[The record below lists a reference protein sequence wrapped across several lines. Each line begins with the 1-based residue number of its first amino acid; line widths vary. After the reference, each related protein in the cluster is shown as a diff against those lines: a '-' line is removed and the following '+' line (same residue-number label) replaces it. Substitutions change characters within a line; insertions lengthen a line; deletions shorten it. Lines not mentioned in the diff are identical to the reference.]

1 MEKHLRGQILI
12 QYVNQQ
18 MMVRKFSIALEHIL
32 APPINY
38 VYTLHYFSTS
48 HLWSCLTVSP
58 SPIQHL
64 FFCAE
69 EEISLE
75 EEEAYEIW
83 QNIPDEER
91 TSHLDVIP
99 NPDGVMIRPSHHHV
113 DSIMDSSIKH
123 KQTNTALTSP
133 CELQMKRD
141 PSLLNFDNVSRVD
154 IAEIH
159 TISSWD
165 NPVIITNA
173 VVPETVPK
181 TILDKEELKAL
192 YGNVKVRTGNRE
204 TLIDNGF
211 MNSIPK
217 RLADALEETNN
228 TSNTECG
235 TIVFSPIQEL
245 PDTFIDELRELM
257 DAFPS
262 CTNSDIS
269 IGRKKKF
276 TLTIASEGFG
286 IGMHKHNAAMFML
299 LVGRKKWYMTD
310 SANLD
315 GIVSEC
321 ETHPRFYR
329 ELSSHKCIQQAGE
342 VLYVPNGWYHEI
354 FNLEYTLGIQA
365 LPE

>member
-1 MEKHLRGQILI
+1 MDKHLRGQILI
-12 QYVNQQ
+12 QYVNRQ
-18 MMVRKFSIALEHIL
+18 MMVRKFSCFGTHHPCSSI
-32 APPINY
+32 
-38 VYTLHYFSTS
+38 
-48 HLWSCLTVSP
+48 HLVCVIFGLLSLCVSP
-58 SPIQHL
+58 HL
-64 FFCAE
+64 QFLFCAE

-113 DSIMDSSIKH
+113 DNIMDNIQH
-123 KQTNTALTSP
+123 KQTTAALLSP

-141 PSLLNFDNVSRVD
+141 PSLLNFDNVSRVH
-154 IAEIH
+154 IADIH

-165 NPVIITNA
+165 KPVIITNV
-173 VVPETVPK
+173 VVPETHFPK
-181 TILDKEELKAL
+181 TILDKQELKAL

-211 MNSIPK
+211 MNSKPK
-217 RLADALEETNN
+217 RLADALEEENYTNN
-228 TSNTECG
+228 NTECG

-262 CTNSDIS
+262 LCTNSDTS
-269 IGRKKKF
+269 MKEQKKF

-299 LVGRKKWYMTD
+299 VGRKKWYMTNSTD
-310 SANLD
+310 LD
-315 GIVSEC
+315 GIVSES

-329 ELSSHKCIQQAGE
+329 DLSSHKCIQQPGE
-342 VLYVPNGWYHEI
+342 VLYVPNDWYHEI

>member
-18 MMVRKFSIALEHIL
+18 MMVRKFSLALEQIL
-32 APPINY
+32 APSID
-38 VYTLHYFSTS
+38 YTRTKHYFSAS
-48 HLWSCLTVSP
+48 HLWSSP
-58 SPIQHL
+58 HCVTPIQSNIIL
-64 FFCAE
+64 SAE

-113 DSIMDSSIKH
+113 DISSIQH
-123 KQTNTALTSP
+123 KQTTTTSLSP

-165 NPVIITNA
+165 KPVIITNA
-173 VVPETVPK
+173 VVPETQVPK
-181 TILDKEELKAL
+181 TILNKQELKAL

-228 TSNTECG
+228 TNTNNTECG

-245 PDTFIDELRELM
+245 PDTFIDELRELT

-262 CTNSDIS
+262 FTNSDTS

-299 LVGRKKWYMTD
+299 LVGQKKWYMTNSSD
-310 SANLD
+310 LD
-315 GIVSEC
+315 GIVSES

-329 ELSSHKCIQQAGE
+329 ELSSHKCIQQPGE
-342 VLYVPNGWYHEI
+342 VLYVPNDWYHEI

>member
-1 MEKHLRGQILI
+1 MVFSHCVSLS
-12 QYVNQQ
+12 NQ
-18 MMVRKFSIALEHIL
+18 H
-32 APPINY
+32 
-38 VYTLHYFSTS
+38 HY
-48 HLWSCLTVSP
+48 
-58 SPIQHL
+58 

-113 DSIMDSSIKH
+113 DNIMDSSIQH
-123 KQTNTALTSP
+123 KQTTTTASLSP

-154 IAEIH
+154 IAGIH

-165 NPVIITNA
+165 KPVIITNA
-173 VVPETVPK
+173 VPKTQVPK
-181 TILDKEELKAL
+181 TIIDKQELKAL

-217 RLADALEETNN
+217 RLADALEENTNN
-228 TSNTECG
+228 TNTNTECG

-245 PDTFIDELRELM
+245 PDTLIDELRELM

-262 CTNSDIS
+262 CTNSDVS
-269 IGRKKKF
+269 IMKEKKKF

-299 LVGRKKWYMTD
+299 LVGRKKWYMTNSTD
-310 SANLD
+310 LD
-315 GIVSEC
+315 GVVSES

-329 ELSSHKCIQQAGE
+329 ELSSHKCIQQPGE
-342 VLYVPNGWYHEI
+342 VLYVPNDWYHEI

>member
-1 MEKHLRGQILI
+1 MEHI
-12 QYVNQQ
+12 
-18 MMVRKFSIALEHIL
+18 IL
-32 APPINY
+32 APSIHN
-38 VYTLHYFSTS
+38 VYTLHYFSAS
-48 HLWSCLTVSP
+48 HLWSWSSLSLCLPLQPNTILS
-58 SPIQHL
+58 
-64 FFCAE
+64 AE

-83 QNIPDEER
+83 QNIPEEER

-99 NPDGVMIRPSHHHV
+99 NPDGVMIRPSHHNV
-113 DSIMDSSIKH
+113 DIIMDSSIQH
-123 KQTNTALTSP
+123 KQTTTASLSP

-165 NPVIITNA
+165 KPVIITNV
-173 VVPETVPK
+173 VVPETQVPK
-181 TILDKEELKAL
+181 TIFDKEELKAL

-211 MNSIPK
+211 MNSKPK
-217 RLADALEETNN
+217 RLADALEENTNN
-228 TSNTECG
+228 TNTNTECG

-299 LVGRKKWYMTD
+299 LVGRKKWYMTNSSD
-310 SANLD
+310 LD
-315 GIVSEC
+315 GIVSES

-329 ELSSHKCIQQAGE
+329 ELSSHKCIQQPGE
-342 VLYVPNGWYHEI
+342 VLYVPNDWYHEI

>member
-1 MEKHLRGQILI
+1 
-12 QYVNQQ
+12 
-18 MMVRKFSIALEHIL
+18 MVRKFSIALEHIL

-113 DSIMDSSIKH
+113 DSIMD
-123 KQTNTALTSP
+123 TP

-228 TSNTECG
+228 T
-235 TIVFSPIQEL
+235 IQEL

-269 IGRKKKF
+269 IGKMKF

-299 LVGRKKWYMTD
+299 LVGQKKWYMTD
-310 SANLD
+310 SSDLD
-315 GIVSEC
+315 GIVSES

>member
-1 MEKHLRGQILI
+1 
-12 QYVNQQ
+12 
-18 MMVRKFSIALEHIL
+18 
-32 APPINY
+32 
-38 VYTLHYFSTS
+38 
-48 HLWSCLTVSP
+48 
-58 SPIQHL
+58 
-64 FFCAE
+64 
-69 EEISLE
+69 
-75 EEEAYEIW
+75 
-83 QNIPDEER
+83 
-91 TSHLDVIP
+91 
-99 NPDGVMIRPSHHHV
+99 
-113 DSIMDSSIKH
+113 
-123 KQTNTALTSP
+123 
-133 CELQMKRD
+133 
-141 PSLLNFDNVSRVD
+141 
-154 IAEIH
+154 
-159 TISSWD
+159 
-165 NPVIITNA
+165 VIITNA

-181 TILDKEELKAL
+181 TILDKQELKAL

-245 PDTFIDELRELM
+245 PDTFIDELHELM

-269 IGRKKKF
+269 IGKMKF

-315 GIVSEC
+315 GIVSES